1 MSRNMANFNPS
12 WTVKEHVIPASHPRG
27 YRRGV
32 RDPQKSRLRLH
43 VKQYVPL
50 RAKLLSADE
59 YAITLIVQHGQP
71 PGDNKEAYEPFMWD
85 LLCQQALPPVRAIW
99 AMDIATAG
107 QSFLLNRNEIGDEAH
122 WYDTSRDIV
131 QMVNYFQ
138 TEMRAPIVGFGQS
151 WGGAVLTMAASW
163 NPRLLQGLV
172 LSEPV
177 FENGWYHIQ
186 NSLKNKEKLRINGDA
201 AAPSLG
207 KRRRYFPSRAAFLES
222 VDRVKMW
229 KAYDPRVLHQIL
241 KYDYHELED
250 GRVELITPPA
260 LTVSYFLRPSP
271 PLKGYPENEDH
282 PTRAED
288 AKWPPGFYSAQG
300 AFGKKALST
309 LTCSLLFLWEAKS
322 SFISDE
328 AYKTRILEA
337 AEAFGH
343 RKDRIEQ
350 KAVEGGHS
358 LALLVPT
365 KTAEAVST
373 WLEKF
378 WQNWLKEERCRAS
391 DAPIDPET
399 VPEELLERI
408 KIGDVNTRMMS
419 KL

>member
-1 MSRNMANFNPS
+1 MTNFQPS
-12 WTVKEHVIPASHPRG
+12 WSVKEHIIPASHPRG

-50 RAKLLSADE
+50 RAKPLSDDE

-107 QSFLLNRNEIGDEAH
+107 QSFLLNRSEIGDEPH

-138 TEMRAPIVGFGQS
+138 AEMRAPIVGFGQS
-151 WGGAVLTMAASW
+151 WGAAVLTMAASS
-163 NPRLLQGLV
+163 NPRLFQGLV

-177 FENGWYHIQ
+177 FENGWYHMQ
-186 NSLKNKEKLRINGDA
+186 NNLKNKNKEQNLITGEK

-207 KRRRYFPSRAAFLES
+207 KRARYFASRAALLES
-222 VDRVKMW
+222 ADRVKLW
-229 KAYDPRVLHQIL
+229 RAYDPRVLHQIL

-250 GRVELITPPA
+250 GRMELITPPA
-260 LTVSYFLRPSP
+260 LTLSFFLRPSP

-282 PTRAED
+282 PARTED
-288 AKWPPGFYSAQG
+288 ANWPPGFYSAQG
-300 AFGKKALST
+300 EFGKKALST
-309 LTCSLLFLWEAKS
+309 LTCSLLFLWEAKG

-337 AEAFGH
+337 AGAFAH
-343 RKDRIEQ
+343 RKDHIEQ
-350 KAVEGGHS
+350 KAVKGGHS
-358 LALLVPT
+358 LALFVPT
-365 KTAEAVST
+365 RTAEAVST

-378 WQNWLKEERCRAS
+378 WENWLKEEHYRAS

-399 VPEELLERI
+399 VPKGIFERI
-408 KIGDVNTRMMS
+408 KTGNVNS
-419 KL
+419 KTVAKL